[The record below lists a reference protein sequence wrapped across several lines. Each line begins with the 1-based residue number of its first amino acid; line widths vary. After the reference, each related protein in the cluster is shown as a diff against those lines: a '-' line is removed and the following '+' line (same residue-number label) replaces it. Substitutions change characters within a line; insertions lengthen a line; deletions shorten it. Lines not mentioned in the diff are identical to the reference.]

1 MSAMDDSAPS
11 QLPAHP
17 AFAGLSHSSAERLQ
31 QQLSRRQFAVGDPLC
46 LRGLIP
52 SEILLLQSGTA
63 RLLVRDQGR
72 LRTAEKLG
80 PGSFVGLASL
90 LRAAP
95 CEEVSA
101 GSEVEALVLADS
113 LILELLASEPS
124 FAQWCGSHLFTA
136 ELAALLALLL
146 EQHPQAGTSLQ
157 ELLDQARPQ
166 ARLVAPEPSA
176 LAALPIEF
184 SLLAASH
191 NLIDHPLGAALNPRQ
206 GVPAATPPLP
216 PRLIALPAE
225 LLAPVAPV
233 LEAELMPEG
242 SGSSGQPGG
251 SNPPLAS
258 ALDLGQRD
266 RTALQLLRGN
276 GPLEETLACFQMLAA
291 ELKLPFRRDAI
302 EKILRDVLR
311 RGQTP
316 DLQLCGNLAAMMG
329 LHVSGVRVPANQGTR
344 LQTPAL
350 IPWQGGFAVVRGAN
364 ARGLLLASP
373 RQGWVEIPPD
383 QLPEAFPDGIDVLML
398 ERSSA
403 TPEQRFGFA
412 WFWPAL
418 QRYRGILTQVLIA
431 SFVVQLFSLANP
443 LLIQVIIDKVIN
455 QRSLDTLQ
463 VLGFALVVVTLME
476 GLIGALRTF
485 LFSETTNRID
495 LRLGAEVI
503 DHLLRLPLDYFDRR
517 PVGELG
523 TRIAE
528 LEKIR
533 NFLTGQ
539 ALTTL
544 LDTAFSVIY
553 IAVMLIYSW
562 LLTLI
567 ALCVLPIQIGLTVLG
582 APLFRRQ
589 YRDAAQE
596 NARTQSHLVEV
607 LTGIQTVKAQ
617 NVEMISRWKW
627 QDLYGKYISRT
638 FEKTITG
645 TALSETSQV
654 LQKLSQL
661 LVLWVGA
668 SLVLSGDMTLG
679 QLIAFRIISGYVT
692 QPLLRLSSIWQSIQE
707 LKVSF
712 ERLADVVDTPEESDE
727 ADKQKIP
734 LPPIAGEVR
743 FDDLCFSFTP
753 GGTQVLR
760 HIDFTIA
767 AGTFVGVVGQSGSG
781 KSTLTKMLARLYSPG
796 SGRILIDNYDIDK
809 VELYS
814 LRRQIGIVPQEPL
827 LFTGTVAENIAL
839 TDPDASSD
847 SIVQAARLAC
857 AHDFIMELPAGYS
870 SNVGERGAGLSGGQR
885 QRLALAR
892 TLLSKP
898 RLLVL
903 DEATSALDYDTER
916 RVCDNLLDNLKHC
929 TVFFITHRLSTI
941 RRAELIV
948 MMHEGAIVE
957 TGTHDELMERRGRYY
972 ALYRQQE
979 VN

>member
-1 MSAMDDSAPS
+1 MSSMDDSAPS

-124 FAQWCGSHLFTA
+124 FAQWCGSNLFTA

-266 RTALQLLRGN
+266 RTALQLMRGN

-645 TALSETSQV
+645 TALNETSQV

-847 SIVQAARLAC
+847 AIVHAARLAC